1 MKITRK
7 DLLLKSRYN
16 WERDQSSLPSTTVFG
31 DHFLFGRHD
40 GLQVLCLINKLMDQK
55 GALYYLPLKMEEMLI
70 FLPEKQLTHL
80 QVRLW
85 LERNW
90 NKRMMIR

>member
-7 DLLLKSRYN
+7 ELVLTSRYR
-16 WERDQSSLPSTTVFG
+16 WDQYRFSLPSASIFG
-31 DHFLFGRHD
+31 DHFIFGRHD
-40 GLQVLCLINKLMDQK
+40 GRQVLCIMNKLMDE
-55 GALYYLPLKMEEMLI
+55 GGIRYHLPLKIEEMLI

-85 LERNW
+85 LVRNW
-90 NKRMMIR
+90 QERMVLR